1 MGKMIDITNQKFGK
15 LTALECV
22 GKLNGKTYHWK
33 CECEC
38 GNIIVVDGARLRS
51 GNTKSCGCGKYDGF
65 KKHNQQQTEE
75 TLLKPGTCF
84 GKLTIIEAIGYKPQ
98 YTGANKNRMWYKCQ
112 CDCGNICEVSGNRLK
127 ENHTTSCGCMIS
139 KGETIIANL
148 LKQQQVIFNQEVI
161 LPQFVQEE
169 NRKLRFDFV
178 VYDQDGSINRIIE
191 FDGRQHKY
199 GPDTNYWGH
208 STDNLADIQERDAL
222 KNNFCLR
229 HNYKLIRI
237 PYTKTESI
245 TVEDLFSDKYLIK
258 GGDFCGND

>member
-1 MGKMIDITNQKFGK
+1 
-15 LTALECV
+15 
-22 GKLNGKTYHWK
+22 
-33 CECEC
+33 
-38 GNIIVVDGARLRS
+38 
-51 GNTKSCGCGKYDGF
+51 
-65 KKHNQQQTEE
+65 
-75 TLLKPGTCF
+75 
-84 GKLTIIEAIGYKPQ
+84 
-98 YTGANKNRMWYKCQ
+98 MWYKCQ
-112 CDCGNICEVSGNRLK
+112 CDCGNICEVSGNSLK
-127 ENHTTSCGCMIS
+127 ENHTTSCGCMTS

-148 LKQQQVIFNQEVI
+148 LKQQKVIFNQEVI

-178 VYDQDGSINRIIE
+178 IYDQDGSINRIIE

-208 STDNLADIQERDAL
+208 STDTLADIQKRDVL

-237 PYTKTESI
+237 PYTKIENI
-245 TVEDLFSDKYLIK
+245 TVEDLFSDKYLIT